1 MLQILQSKPGAVG
14 IVDVYS
20 ITSALKVLR
29 VDGKLPFDSGYIFRG
44 NRFGAAQAENCPGG
58 AKRVRPSS

>member
-29 VDGKLPFDSGYIFRG
+29 VDGKLPFDSGYAFSG
-44 NRFGAAQAENCPGG
+44 N
-58 AKRVRPSS
+58 